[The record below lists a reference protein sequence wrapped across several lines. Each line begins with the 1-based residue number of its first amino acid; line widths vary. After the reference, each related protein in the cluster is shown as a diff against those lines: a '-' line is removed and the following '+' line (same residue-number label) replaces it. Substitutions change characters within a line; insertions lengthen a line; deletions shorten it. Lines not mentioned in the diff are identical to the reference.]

1 MGAAPGRLRWSA
13 LSLASVLTLG
23 ETAPVSE
30 AGDSG
35 FAADLNPEQRSAVTH
50 GEGAQLV
57 LAGAGSGKTRVITHR
72 VAWLVKEVGIDP
84 AAIVAVTFTNKAA
97 GEMRERVEQLLGVR
111 PLPTFVGTFHRFS
124 LVLLRRWGD
133 RVGVRKGFAI
143 FDSDDQVALVKKA
156 LAAEH
161 MAESS
166 FRPRAVLGTISAAK
180 NKLLGPAEY
189 EAEASNFFE
198 RKVATIYRAY
208 QQALVKSSA
217 VDFDDML
224 RLSVKLLDK
233 NPDLLE
239 RMRERVNYL
248 LVDEF
253 QDTNHAQMR
262 LVHQIIGG
270 SNNLTAVGDED
281 QGIYRWRGA
290 DLDNVLEFERYF
302 PGATL
307 RKLERNYRSTQNIL
321 SASGALVAHN
331 ERRRE
336 KQLWTDIG
344 DGSPIELYRARDDQ
358 DEARWVVNSIDEL
371 RDEYPLSEMGIL
383 VRTNAQTRAFEEAL
397 LRREIPYV
405 LVGGTRFYE
414 RAEIKDLIA
423 YLRAVRNPRDNYSLL
438 RILNRPTRGIGKGT
452 QQLLE
457 NQTAEYG
464 GSLWEAL
471 IQSDFASFP
480 GRGARALEKF
490 RDMMRGIHEV
500 AEELPLPALLDRIL
514 DESGYAKQYEKD
526 DTDSQTRLENIQEF
540 LTAAQ
545 EFTEEAVAQGDE
557 DETTAFLDHVALVA
571 DIDTWQSGRGVS
583 LMTLHSAKGLEFAV
597 VVVGGLEE
605 GVLPHF
611 NASGTQ
617 DDMEEERRLLYV
629 GMTRAKERLMLTTCR
644 RRRVAGRYQDQL
656 ESPFVAEIPA
666 ESLEISQSPE
676 LFADRRTSGVY
687 TFFDRDTS
695 KIPTLSPE
703 VVANTGGAM
712 QRGSRV
718 RHPTLGEGVVLE
730 VEGSVATG
738 KLTVYFDLVGK
749 RRLAAKYANLELL

>member
-1 MGAAPGRLRWSA
+1 MTADAQEKPES
-13 LSLASVLTLG
+13 SLN
-23 ETAPVSE
+23 
-30 AGDSG
+30 D
-35 FAADLNPEQRSAVTH
+35 EQRAAVTH

-57 LAGAGSGKTRVITHR
+57 LAGAGSGKTRVITQR
-72 VAWLVKEVGIDP
+72 VAWLVQEVGIDP
-84 AAIVAVTFTNKAA
+84 SAIVAVTFTNKAA
-97 GEMRERVEQLLGVR
+97 GEMRDRVEKLLGMR

-124 LVLLRRWGD
+124 LVLLRRWGE
-133 RVGVRKGFAI
+133 RVGVRPGFAI

-180 NKLLGPAEY
+180 NRLLGPAEY
-189 EAEASNFFE
+189 EREASNFFE
-198 RKVATIYRAY
+198 RKVAQVYRAY

-239 RMRERVNYL
+239 RMRDRINYL

-262 LVHQIIGG
+262 LVHQLIGESG
-270 SNNLTAVGDED
+270 NLTAVGDED

-302 PGATL
+302 PGATV

-331 ERRRE
+331 EQRRD
-336 KQLWTDIG
+336 KSLWTDIG
-344 DGSPIELYRARDDQ
+344 AGAPIDLYRARDDQ
-358 DEARWVVNSIDEL
+358 DEARWVVNLLDEL

-423 YLRAVRNPRDNYSLL
+423 YLRALRNPSDSYSML

-457 NQTAEYG
+457 TMAAEYG
-464 GSLWEAL
+464 GSIWEAL
-471 IQSDFASFP
+471 RQSEFASLP
-480 GRGARALEKF
+480 SRSASALRRF
-490 RDMMRGIHEV
+490 RDLMQALHEV
-500 AEELPLPALLDRIL
+500 SEDLPLPALLDRL
-514 DESGYAKQYEKD
+514 LEETGYAKQYEKD
-526 DTDSQTRLENIQEF
+526 DADSQARLENIQEF

-545 EFTEEAVAQGDE
+545 EFTEEVVARGEE
-557 DETTAFLDHVALVA
+557 DELTAFLDHIALVA
-571 DIDTWQSGRGVS
+571 DIDTWEAGRGVS
-583 LMTLHSAKGLEFAV
+583 LMTLHGAKGLEFAV

-605 GVLPHF
+605 GILPHF

-617 DDMEEERRLLYV
+617 DDLEEERRLLYV
-629 GMTRAKERLMLTTCR
+629 GMTRAKERLALTTCR
-644 RRRVAGRYQDQL
+644 RRRVAGRYQDQI
-656 ESPFVAEIPA
+656 ESPFLAEVPA
-666 ESLEISQSPE
+666 DALEVSQSPE
-676 LFADRRTSGVY
+676 LFADRRTAGVY
-687 TFFDRDTS
+687 KFFDHDVS

-703 VVANTGGAM
+703 AVQSSGGAM

>member
-1 MGAAPGRLRWSA
+1 M
-13 LSLASVLTLG
+13 
-23 ETAPVSE
+23 
-30 AGDSG
+30 
-35 FAADLNPEQRSAVTH
+35 
-50 GEGAQLV
+50 AQV
-57 LAGAGSGKTRVITHR
+57 
-72 VAWLVKEVGIDP
+72 
-84 AAIVAVTFTNKAA
+84 
-97 GEMRERVEQLLGVR
+97 
-111 PLPTFVGTFHRFS
+111 
-124 LVLLRRWGD
+124 
-133 RVGVRKGFAI
+133 
-143 FDSDDQVALVKKA
+143 
-156 LAAEH
+156 
-161 MAESS
+161 
-166 FRPRAVLGTISAAK
+166 
-180 NKLLGPAEY
+180 
-189 EAEASNFFE
+189 
-198 RKVATIYRAY
+198 YRAY

-239 RMRERVNYL
+239 RMRDRINYL

-262 LVHQIIGG
+262 MVHQLIGESG
-270 SNNLTAVGDED
+270 NLTAVGDED

-302 PGATL
+302 PGATV

-331 ERRRE
+331 ERRRD
-336 KQLWTDIG
+336 KSLWTDIG
-344 DGSPIELYRARDDQ
+344 AGAPIDLYKARDDQ
-358 DEARWVVNSIDEL
+358 DEARWVVNLLDEL

-397 LRREIPYV
+397 LRREISYV

-423 YLRAVRNPRDNYSLL
+423 YLRALRNPSDSYSML

-457 NQTAEYG
+457 TMAAEYG
-464 GSLWEAL
+464 GSIWEAL
-471 IQSDFASFP
+471 RQAEMTSLP
-480 GRGARALEKF
+480 ARSAAALRKF
-490 RDMMRGIHEV
+490 RDLIQGLHE
-500 AEELPLPALLDRIL
+500 ASEDLPLPALLDRL
-514 DESGYAKQYEKD
+514 LEDTGYAKQYEKD
-526 DTDSQTRLENIQEF
+526 DPDSQARLENIQEF

-545 EFTEEAVAQGDE
+545 EYTEEVVARGEGDE
-557 DETTAFLDHVALVA
+557 LTAFLDHIALVA
-571 DIDTWQSGRGVS
+571 DIDSWEAGRGVS
-583 LMTLHSAKGLEFAV
+583 LMTLHGAKGLEFAV
-597 VVVGGLEE
+597 VVVGGLED
-605 GVLPHF
+605 GILPHF

-617 DDMEEERRLLYV
+617 DDLEEERRLLYV
-629 GMTRAKERLMLTTCR
+629 GMTRAKERLALTTCR
-644 RRRVAGRYQDQL
+644 RRRVAGRYQDQI
-656 ESPFVAEIPA
+656 ESPFLAEVPA
-666 ESLEISQSPE
+666 DALEVSQSPE
-676 LFADRRTSGVY
+676 LFADRRTAGVY
-687 TFFDRDTS
+687 KFFDRDVS

-703 VVANTGGAM
+703 AVQSAGGAV

-730 VEGSVATG
+730 VEGSAATG

>member
-1 MGAAPGRLRWSA
+1 MNSDAKLNLES
-13 LSLASVLTLG
+13 SL
-23 ETAPVSE
+23 
-30 AGDSG
+30 
-35 FAADLNPEQRSAVTH
+35 NNEQRAAVTH

-72 VAWLVKEVGIDP
+72 IAWLVTEVGIDP
-84 AAIVAVTFTNKAA
+84 SAIVAVTFTNKAA
-97 GEMRERVEQLLGVR
+97 GEMKERVEQLLGMR
-111 PLPTFVGTFHRFS
+111 PLPAFVGTFHRFS

-133 RVGVRKGFAI
+133 RVGVRSGFAI

-156 LAAEH
+156 LAEEQ

-166 FRPRAVLGTISAAK
+166 FRPRAVLGSISAAK
-180 NKLLGPAEY
+180 NRLQGPAEY
-189 EAEASNFFE
+189 EREASNFYE
-198 RKVATIYRAY
+198 RKVAQVYRAY

-224 RLSVKLLDK
+224 RLSVKLLDT

-239 RMRERVNYL
+239 RMRERINYL

-270 SNNLTAVGDED
+270 SGNLTAVGDED

-302 PGATL
+302 PGATV

-331 ERRRE
+331 ERRRAKE
-336 KQLWTDIG
+336 LWTDIG
-344 DGSPIELYRARDDQ
+344 AGAAIELYRARDDQ
-358 DEARWVVNSIDEL
+358 DEARWVVSALDQL

-397 LRREIPYV
+397 LRRQIPYV

-457 NQTAEYG
+457 TLAADYG
-464 GSLWEAL
+464 GSIWEAL
-471 IQSDFASFP
+471 RQSDFSSFP
-480 GRGARALEKF
+480 SRSGKALRRF
-490 RDMMRGIHEV
+490 RDLFQGLNE
-500 AEELPLPALLDRIL
+500 ASEELPLPALLDRL
-514 DESGYAKQYEKD
+514 LADSGYAKQYEKD
-526 DTDSQTRLENIQEF
+526 DADSQARLENIQEF

-545 EFTEEAVAQGDE
+545 EFTENIVAEGGD
-557 DETTAFLDHVALVA
+557 DELTAFLDHVALVA
-571 DIDTWQSGRGVS
+571 DIDSWESAQGVS
-583 LMTLHSAKGLEFAV
+583 LMTLHAAKGLEFAV
-597 VVVGGLEE
+597 VIVGGLEE

-617 DDMEEERRLLYV
+617 DDLEEERRLLYV

-644 RRRVAGRYQDQL
+644 RRRIAGRYQDQI
-656 ESPFVAEIPA
+656 ESPFVAEIPTDA
-666 ESLEISQSPE
+666 LEISQSSE
-676 LFADRRTSGVY
+676 LFADRKTAGVY
-687 TFFDRDTS
+687 QFFERDTS
-695 KIPTLSPE
+695 QIPTLAPE
-703 VVANTGGAM
+703 ALAAAGGAV

-730 VEGSVATG
+730 VEGDVTTG

>member
-1 MGAAPGRLRWSA
+1 MEAKKELEA
-13 LSLASVLTLG
+13 SLN
-23 ETAPVSE
+23 
-30 AGDSG
+30 D
-35 FAADLNPEQRSAVTH
+35 EQRAAVTH

-57 LAGAGSGKTRVITHR
+57 LAGAGSGKTRVITQR
-72 VAWLVKEVGIDP
+72 VAYLVKEVGIDP
-84 AAIVAVTFTNKAA
+84 SAIVAVTFTNKAA
-97 GEMRERVEQLLGVR
+97 GEMRERVEKLLGMR

-124 LVLLRRWGD
+124 LVLLRRWGE
-133 RVGVRKGFAI
+133 RVGVRPGFAI

-180 NKLLGPAEY
+180 NRLQGPAEFEL
-189 EAEASNFFE
+189 EATNFYD
-198 RKVATIYRAY
+198 RKVAQVYRAY

-239 RMRERVNYL
+239 RMRDRINYL

-262 LVHQIIGG
+262 MVHQLIGESG
-270 SNNLTAVGDED
+270 NLTAVGDED

-302 PGATL
+302 PGATI

-331 ERRRE
+331 ERRRD
-336 KQLWTDIG
+336 KSLWTDIG
-344 DGSPIELYRARDDQ
+344 AGAPIDLYKARDDQ
-358 DEARWVVNSIDEL
+358 DEARWVVNLLDEL

-383 VRTNAQTRAFEEAL
+383 VRTNAQTRSFEEAL

-423 YLRAVRNPRDNYSLL
+423 YLRALRNPSDSYSML

-452 QQLLE
+452 QQILE
-457 NQTAEYG
+457 TMAAEFG
-464 GSLWEAL
+464 GSIWEAL
-471 IQSDFASFP
+471 RQSELTSLPSRSAT
-480 GRGARALEKF
+480 ALSKF
-490 RDMMRGIHEV
+490 RDLMQGLHDV
-500 AEELPLPALLDRIL
+500 TEELPLPALLDRL
-514 DESGYAKQYEKD
+514 LEETGYAKQYEKD
-526 DTDSQTRLENIQEF
+526 DADSQARLENIQEF

-545 EFTEEAVAQGDE
+545 EFTEEVVARGDD
-557 DETTAFLDHVALVA
+557 DETTAFLDHIALVA
-571 DIDTWQSGRGVS
+571 DIDSWESSRGVS
-583 LMTLHSAKGLEFAV
+583 LMTLHGAKGLEFAV
-597 VVVGGLEE
+597 VVVGGLED
-605 GVLPHF
+605 GILPHF

-617 DDMEEERRLLYV
+617 DDLEEERRLLYV
-629 GMTRAKERLMLTTCR
+629 GMTRAKERLALTTCR
-644 RRRVAGRYQDQL
+644 RRRVAGRYQDQI
-656 ESPFVAEIPA
+656 ESPFLAEVPA
-666 ESLEISQSPE
+666 DALEVSQSPE
-676 LFADRRTSGVY
+676 LFADRRTAGVY
-687 TFFDRDTS
+687 KFFDRDVS

-703 VVANTGGAM
+703 AVQSAGGKP

-730 VEGSVATG
+730 VEGSAVTG

>member
-1 MGAAPGRLRWSA
+1 MSFHGKTDLD
-13 LSLASVLTLG
+13 
-23 ETAPVSE
+23 SE
-30 AGDSG
+30 
-35 FAADLNPEQRSAVTH
+35 LNSEQRPAVTH

-84 AAIVAVTFTNKAA
+84 SAIVAVTFTNKAA
-97 GEMRERVEQLLGVR
+97 GEMRERIEQLLGLR

-124 LVLLRRWGD
+124 LVLLRRWGE
-133 RVGVRKGFAI
+133 RVGLRPGFAI
-143 FDSDDQVALVKKA
+143 FDSDDQLALIKKA
-156 LAAEH
+156 LADEH

-180 NKLLGPAEY
+180 NRLLGPAEY
-189 EAEASNFFE
+189 EAGASNFFE
-198 RKVATIYRAY
+198 RKVAQVYRAY

-239 RMRERVNYL
+239 RMRDRVHYL

-253 QDTNHAQMR
+253 QDTNHTQMR
-262 LVHQIIGG
+262 LIHQIIGESG
-270 SNNLTAVGDED
+270 NLTAVGDED

-302 PGATL
+302 PGATV

-336 KQLWTDIG
+336 KQLWTDVG
-344 DGSPIELYRARDDQ
+344 DGAPIELYRARDDQ
-358 DEARWVVNSIDEL
+358 DEARWVVSSLDQL

-397 LRREIPYV
+397 IRREIPYV

-414 RAEIKDLIA
+414 RSEIKDLIA
-423 YLRAVRNPRDNYSLL
+423 YLRVIRNPRDNYSLL
-438 RILNRPTRGIGKGT
+438 RILNRPRRGIGKST
-452 QQLLE
+452 QQQLE
-457 NQTAEYG
+457 AKAAEYG
-464 GSLWEAL
+464 GSLWETMRQADFGSLAGRSANAL
-471 IQSDFASFP
+471 RQF
-480 GRGARALEKF
+480 K
-490 RDMMRGIHEV
+490 DMLLGLSEV
-500 AEELPLPALLDRIL
+500 SEEAPLPALLDRLL
-514 DESGYAKQYEKD
+514 DETGYAKQYEKD
-526 DTDSQTRLENIQEF
+526 DPDSQARRENISEF

-545 EFTEEAVAQGDE
+545 EFTEEVVARGDN
-557 DETTAFLDHVALVA
+557 DELTAFLDHVALIG
-571 DIDTWQSGRGVS
+571 DIDSWESSRGVS
-583 LMTLHSAKGLEFAV
+583 LMTLHAAKGLEFAV
-597 VVVGGLEE
+597 VVVGGLED

-611 NASGTQ
+611 NASDTQ
-617 DDMEEERRLLYV
+617 DDLEEERRLLYV

-644 RRRVAGRYQDQL
+644 RRRVAGRYQDQR

-666 ESLEISQSPE
+666 EALEISQSPE
-676 LFADRRTSGVY
+676 LFANHRTAGVY
-687 TFFDRDTS
+687 TFFDRDVS
-695 KIPTLSPE
+695 SIPTLSPE
-703 VVANTGGAM
+703 VVASSGGAV

-718 RHPTLGEGVVLE
+718 RHPTLGEGVVME
-730 VEGSVATG
+730 VEGSVTTG